1 MMDIYKKL
9 ELHLE
14 ESAIHIGRL
23 LDVLNVLEK
32 LYPLNSTVLETMST
46 ENKDKLDVLAFRF
59 SKLQDLLGTKI
70 FREYLSVLQ
79 YPVED
84 KNFLELLK
92 ELDKEKIINID
103 IWSEFRGVRNSISH
117 DYPFEEDEKLEAINY
132 LIKNVTYLIDITK
145 TIKANLET
153 INKRDWTYKKKS

>member
-1 MMDIYKKL
+1 MNIYKKL

-14 ESAIHIGRL
+14 ESQLHIKRL
-23 LDVLNVLEK
+23 IDVLFVLEK
-32 LYPLNSTVLETMST
+32 LYPLDNEKLESLSL

-70 FREYLSVLQ
+70 FREYLTVLE

-92 ELDKEKIINID
+92 ELDKERVIDID

-132 LIKNVTYLIDITK
+132 LIKNVKYLINITK
-145 TIKANLET
+145 KIKDDFET
-153 INKRDWTYKKKS
+153 IYKRD

>member
-1 MMDIYKKL
+1 MDIDKKL
-9 ELHLE
+9 ALHLE
-14 ESAIHIGRL
+14 ESYIHINRL
-23 LDVLNVLEK
+23 YEVLNVLEK
-32 LYPLNSTVLETMST
+32 LYPLTIENLETISL

-92 ELDKEKIINID
+92 ELDKEKIIDID

-117 DYPFEEDEKLEAINY
+117 DYPFEEEEKVAAINY
-132 LIKNVTYLIDITK
+132 LIKNVKYLINITK
-145 TIKANLET
+145 KIKDNCET
-153 INKRDWTYKKKS
+153 INKRD

>member
-1 MMDIYKKL
+1 MDIYKRL

-14 ESAIHIGRL
+14 ESSIHINRL
-23 LDVLNVLEK
+23 IDVLNFLEK
-32 LYPLNSTVLETMST
+32 LYPLTNEKLETISL

-70 FREYLSVLQ
+70 FREYLMVLQ

-92 ELDKEKIINID
+92 ELDKERIID
-103 IWSEFRGVRNSISH
+103 IDKWSEFRGIRNSISH
-117 DYPFEEDEKLEAINY
+117 DYPFEEDEKIDAINY
-132 LIKNVTYLIDITK
+132 LIKNVQYLINITK
-145 TIKANLET
+145 KIKESFET
-153 INKRDWTYKKKS
+153 INKRD

>member
-1 MMDIYKKL
+1 MDIYKKL
-9 ELHLE
+9 ELHLQE
-14 ESAIHIGRL
+14 AQLHIDRL
-23 LDVLNVLEK
+23 ECVLITLEK
-32 LYPLNSTVLETMST
+32 LYPLDSNKIESISV

-92 ELDKEKIINID
+92 ELDKEKIIDID
-103 IWSEFRGVRNSISH
+103 IWSEFRGIRNSISH
-117 DYPFEEDEKLEAINY
+117 DYPSEQDEKIEAINY
-132 LIKNVTYLIDITK
+132 LIKNVKYIIGITK
-145 TIKANLET
+145 KVKDSFET
-153 INKRDWTYKKKS
+153 INK

>member
-1 MMDIYKKL
+1 MDIYKRL

-14 ESAIHIGRL
+14 ESFIHIHRL
-23 LDVLNVLEK
+23 IDVLNVLEE
-32 LYPLNSTVLETMST
+32 LYPLTNTKLETMSL

-59 SKLQDLLGTKI
+59 LKLQDLLGTKI
-70 FREYLSVLQ
+70 FREYLMVLQ

-92 ELDKEKIINID
+92 ELDKEKIIDID

-117 DYPFEEDEKLEAINY
+117 DYPFEEDEKIEAINY
-132 LIKNVTYLIDITK
+132 LIKNVKYLINITK
-145 TIKANLET
+145 KIKDNFET
-153 INKRDWTYKKKS
+153 INKRD

>member
-1 MMDIYKKL
+1 MLDSNKKL
-9 ELHLE
+9 KLHLE
-14 ESAIHIGRL
+14 ESNIHIDRL
-23 LDVLNVLEK
+23 HDVLNVLEK
-32 LYPLNSTVLETMST
+32 LYSLTTDTIETLSL

-70 FREYLSVLQ
+70 FREYLEVLQ

-92 ELDKEKIINID
+92 ELDKQKIIDID

-117 DYPFEEDEKLEAINY
+117 DYPFDEDEKVEAINY
-132 LIKNVTYLIDITK
+132 LIKNVKYLINITK
-145 TIKANLET
+145 KIKDNFET
-153 INKRDWTYKKKS
+153 IN